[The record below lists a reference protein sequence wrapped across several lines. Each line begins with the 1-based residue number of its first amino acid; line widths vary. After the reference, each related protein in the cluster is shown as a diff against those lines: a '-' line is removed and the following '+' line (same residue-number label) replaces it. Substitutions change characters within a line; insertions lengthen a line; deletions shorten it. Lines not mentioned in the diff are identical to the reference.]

1 MFSRSSHVMSP
12 GYLVLFAALLPLA
25 AGCNR
30 FEKASKASANGEQR
44 KSKSQEAEEHQLQ
57 GLALAK
63 EGKLDDAI
71 EQYTLA
77 IDIDPL
83 HSQAYLARG
92 KAFVAKGFPDLG
104 VDDFTSSL
112 RITPGVH
119 DAVLSRAE
127 AQLTLKRPN
136 EAIDDARLA
145 VRLNPRSAAS
155 YDALGTSYVESR
167 GHYYDL
173 AIAAFQEATRLD
185 PQLAAKANTQIAQ
198 AFFDSAVHLDR
209 QGESAEAQRAFAE
222 AEQRDPKFTLAHE
235 QYQQART
242 ALRSTDVQRYEVGY
256 RGGIRQATQPDAKTL
271 ELVEQAKAMFEAK
284 DYDNAIERYTEALR
298 LDSRLGDAWFG
309 RGQAFLAQGFPD
321 TAVDDLNVA
330 INFTNKPAEVLLE
343 RGRAYAAMGK
353 QYIAIQD
360 FTDAIRRKPAF
371 VQAYFDRGKA
381 HLASR
386 SYDRALA
393 DFNETVKRD
402 PERTAVITPLIA
414 DVYRGRA
421 QDKLIGEDFAGA
433 LADVN
438 ESIRLQPKDASS
450 YGLRGIVY
458 SREGKWSTAMANYQ
472 RAIQLDPDRERFR
485 LRDQIEIAEQ
495 NLAASAQA
503 R

>member
-1 MFSRSSHVMSP
+1 MSP
-12 GYLVLFAALLPLA
+12 GSIVLFATLLPLA
-25 AGCNR
+25 AGCSR
-30 FEKASKASANGEQR
+30 FEKASEASAKREVR
-44 KSKSQEAEEHQLQ
+44 KSKAQEAEVHQQQ
-57 GLALAK
+57 GNAFVK
-63 EGKLDDAI
+63 DGKLDEAI

-77 IDIDPL
+77 IDIDPQ

-112 RITPGVH
+112 RIMPGVH

-127 AQLTLKRPN
+127 ALLTLKRPN

-145 VRLNPRSAAS
+145 VRLNPQSATS
-155 YDALGTSYVESR
+155 YDVLGTSYIESR

-185 PQLAAKANTQIAQ
+185 PQLTAKANTQIAQ
-198 AFFDSAVHLDR
+198 AFFDSAVHFDR

-235 QYQQART
+235 QYLQART
-242 ALRSTDVQRYEVGY
+242 ALRTSSAQRYEVGY
-256 RGGIRQATQPDAKTL
+256 RGGIRPAAQPNAKTT
-271 ELVEQAKAMFEAK
+271 ELVEQANLMFDAK
-284 DYDNAIERYTEALR
+284 DYDGAIERYTEALR

-309 RGQAFLAQGFPD
+309 RGKAFLAQGFPD

-330 INFTNKPAEVLLE
+330 INFTSQPGGVLLE
-343 RGRAYAAMGK
+343 RGKAYAALGK
-353 QYIAIQD
+353 QYIAVQD
-360 FTDAIRRKPAF
+360 FTDAIRRTPAF
-371 VQAYFDRGKA
+371 TEAYFERGKA

-393 DFNETVKRD
+393 DFNETVRRD
-402 PERTAVITPLIA
+402 PERSAVVTSLIA

-421 QDKLIGEDFAGA
+421 QDKLIAEDFAGA

-438 ESIRLQPKDASS
+438 ESIRLQPQDASS

-458 SREGKWSTAMANYQ
+458 SRQGKWSTAMANYR